1 MRDIVAPA
9 QSFSA
14 RKAYTM
20 KIIVST
26 DARGGVVAT
35 NEQGDMLAECFFKT
49 DEETG
54 EEIQA
59 WGYRFLIHTYPTAQI
74 EAGEGIDPQEIGEL
88 FIER

>member
-1 MRDIVAPA
+1 L
-9 QSFSA
+9 FA
-14 RKAYTM
+14 RKVYTV

-26 DARGGVVAT
+26 DACGAVMAT
-35 NEQGDMLAECFFKT
+35 KEQGAVLAECFFKT

-59 WGYRFLIHTYPTAQI
+59 WGYRFLLQAYPTAQI
-74 EAGEGIDPQEIGEL
+74 EAGTGIDPQEIEAL